1 MQSYDAIFRRQL
13 EWARNRGLEPDA
25 KGYLS
30 ELGDN
35 LFSPMSE
42 KTKAAFR
49 AGAGDEMEDRPN
61 APAKMKAMHSSS
73 ALVCNV
79 FEYWHLQPEAVAR
92 ALQIAEPVISLE
104 FEAKLPTGLRGTPPT
119 LDLLLISTDDLAWGV
134 ESKFTEPFQGKDRKA
149 FASSYFEADEGL
161 WKILGLPG
169 CEGLARRLD
178 SGPAIF
184 SYLDAP
190 QLLKHA
196 LGIRR
201 KYPQGRLLF
210 LWHDLDTQEGLA
222 LRKEVGVFSE
232 AIDPC
237 LGFRALTHRQVF
249 ESLAREVGNHD
260 DYVAYNGSRYFEVE
274 DRLGA

>member
-161 WKILGLPG
+161 WKILG
-169 CEGLARRLD
+169 
-178 SGPAIF
+178 
-184 SYLDAP
+184 
-190 QLLKHA
+190 
-196 LGIRR
+196 R
-201 KYPQGRLLF
+201 KYPQVRLLF